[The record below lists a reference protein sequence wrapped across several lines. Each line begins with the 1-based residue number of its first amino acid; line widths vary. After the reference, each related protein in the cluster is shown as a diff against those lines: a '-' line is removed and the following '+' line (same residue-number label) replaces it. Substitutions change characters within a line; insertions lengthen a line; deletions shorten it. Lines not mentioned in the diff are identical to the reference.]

1 MYVCMYV
8 ICVYVICMYVCVY
21 VLEKLYRKGQEGRRE
36 AVEASATQSCLW
48 LTLFISVFEVI
59 V

>member
-1 MYVCMYV
+1 MYVCNMCVCMYVCMY
-8 ICVYVICMYVCVY
+8 YVCVY
-21 VLEKLYRKGQEGRRE
+21 VLEKLYRVRKGGE

-48 LTLFISVFEVI
+48 PTLFISVFEVI